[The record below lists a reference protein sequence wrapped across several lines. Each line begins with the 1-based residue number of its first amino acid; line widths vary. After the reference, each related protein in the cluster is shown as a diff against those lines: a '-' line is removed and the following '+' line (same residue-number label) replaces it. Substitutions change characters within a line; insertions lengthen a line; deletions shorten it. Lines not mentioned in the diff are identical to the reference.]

1 MNEEQLRALVREVVA
16 ERLATGP
23 RAHGDAPD
31 GFRPGGGDGTDCRT
45 HPSHGLL
52 RVVPGADSGGPC
64 LIEPAVRCN
73 LCGFCQSY
81 GH

>member
-1 MNEEQLRALVREVVA
+1 MTEEQLRELIREVVS
-16 ERLATGP
+16 ERLAAGP
-23 RAHGDAPD
+23 RDPD
-31 GFRPGGGDGTDCRT
+31 RSAKDDLP

-52 RVVPGADSGGPC
+52 RVLPGAEVGGAC